1 LDILAEKRSFDGK
14 IMGLVL
20 DDQFRY
26 LFMNEAEPFIGV
38 FAYRQLQNAHF
49 DQADAGA
56 TAKYQAITHY
66 YGARIDA
73 KNYFR
78 GLFQKDDYF
87 WRRLAL
93 LKTNIKIILNWVVG
107 PTVFLLLSWFICRQV
122 THRPNWRE
130 SLERIYEAITG
141 ASSWKI
147 WLAVALMPVN
157 WGIEARKWQLALRPI
172 GGISYMNALKAVF
185 TGTTMASFTPN
196 RMGEYLGRL
205 LYVKEGHRIESIAL
219 TIVCSMAQ
227 LLVTLAMGFAGV
239 LYLRASH
246 AMEGSG
252 IHDSMGFWLNT
263 LLGLVSLLVL
273 SLTIIYFRLSWLLRI
288 LSKIPGLAKY
298 QAYVKIL
305 ENFDAALLMKI
316 LFLSFGRYLVFIVQ
330 YGLIF
335 PVFGVLLTVG
345 QVCGG
350 MSVVF
355 LVMAIIPT
363 FTFLTELGLRWE
375 TSIQVLELFS
385 SNTIGIFAVSFAI
398 WLVNMIVPALIG
410 SLLML
415 SIKIFKN
422 K

>member
-1 LDILAEKRSFDGK
+1 
-14 IMGLVL
+14 
-20 DDQFRY
+20 
-26 LFMNEAEPFIGV
+26 
-38 FAYRQLQNAHF
+38 
-49 DQADAGA
+49 
-56 TAKYQAITHY
+56 
-66 YGARIDA
+66 
-73 KNYFR
+73 
-78 GLFQKDDYF
+78 
-87 WRRLAL
+87 
-93 LKTNIKIILNWVVG
+93 LKTNIKIILNKVAG
-107 PTVFLLLSWFICRQV
+107 PLVFLLLSWFICLQV
-122 THRPNWRE
+122 THQSNWRD
-130 SLERIYEAITG
+130 SLDRVCKAVAG
-141 ASSWKI
+141 PQSWKL
-147 WLAVALMPVN
+147 WLVVALMPVN

-172 GGISYMNALKAVF
+172 GGIAYINALRAVF

-205 LYVKEGHRIESIAL
+205 LYVKEGHRIESISL

-227 LLVTLAMGFAGV
+227 LLVTLVVGLAGV
-239 LYLRASH
+239 LYLRATH
-246 AMEGSG
+246 VLQTAGA
-252 IHDSMGFWLNT
+252 HDSIGFWLNT
-263 LLGLVSLLVL
+263 LLGLVVFLLA

-298 QAYVKIL
+298 RAYVKIL
-305 ENFDAALLMKI
+305 ENFHATLSLRI
-316 LFLSFGRYLVFIVQ
+316 LFLSFGRYLVCIVQ

-345 QVCGG
+345 QLWGG

-385 SNTIGIFAVSFAI
+385 ANTIGIFAASFAI
-398 WLVNMIVPALIG
+398 WLINLIVPALIG